1 MVSKTKDRLG
11 KSSTSREFV
20 MSASFL
26 NFPNGG
32 GGDGGGGGGDGGA
45 GGGGGRKCDKWGRG
59 EKGSF

>member
-1 MVSKTKDRLG
+1 
-11 KSSTSREFV
+11 

-32 GGDGGGGGGDGGA
+32 GGDGGGGGGDGGG